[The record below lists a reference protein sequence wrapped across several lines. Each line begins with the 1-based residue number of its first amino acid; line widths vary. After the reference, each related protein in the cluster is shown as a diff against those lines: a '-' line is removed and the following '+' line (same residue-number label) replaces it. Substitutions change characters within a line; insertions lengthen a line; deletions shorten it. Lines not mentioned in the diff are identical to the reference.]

1 MLKKTLLCAAL
12 VLGSIG
18 GLAPLAAQAQY
29 NVVITTPPPT
39 PVREYAPPPRRGWV
53 WAPGHH
59 VWRGDRYAWERGH
72 WMRERPGYE
81 WREARWVQ
89 RDGQWVMIGG
99 DWARRGYAYNDRRG
113 DEWRHDRDGRDDRY
127 GRRNGPYGDR
137 DGDGVPNYRDA
148 RPDNPYR
155 N

>member
-12 VLGSIG
+12 ALGSLA
-18 GLAPLAAQAQY
+18 GLAPLPAQAQY
-29 NVVITTPPPT
+29 NVVITTAPPA
-39 PVREYAPPPRRGWV
+39 PVREYVPPPRRGWV

-59 VWRGDRYAWERGH
+59 VWRGDRYAWERGQ

-99 DWARRGYAYNDRRG
+99 DWSRRGYAYNDRRG
-113 DEWRHDRDGRDDRY
+113 DEWRHDRDRDRNEH
-127 GRRNGPYGDR
+127 RNGPYGDR

-155 N
+155 H

>member
-1 MLKKTLLCAAL
+1 MLKKTLLCTAL
-12 VLGSIG
+12 ALGSLT

-29 NVVITTPPPT
+29 NVVITAPPPP
-39 PVREYAPPPRRGWV
+39 PVREAMPGPRHGFV
-53 WAPGHH
+53 WAPGHY

-72 WMRERPGYE
+72 WLRERPGYE
-81 WREARWVQ
+81 WREARWIQ
-89 RDGQWVMIGG
+89 RDGQWVLIGG

-113 DEWRHDRDGRDDRY
+113 EEWRHDRDRMDERYDRH
-127 GRRNGPYGDR
+127 NGPYGDR
-137 DGDGVPNYRDA
+137 DHDGVPNYRDA